1 MKNWNHSRICYQRK
15 GLLRMVVHNGAV
27 IGGGTILNDCNVTG
41 VLSRHVLKETIFGRN
56 LKKDITE
63 RSTSNL
69 QLSWPIALELN
80 CCQ

>member
-1 MKNWNHSRICYQRK
+1 
-15 GLLRMVVHNGAV
+15 MVVHNGAV